1 MIRDAIFSLIM
12 LLFACIHKLLEIG
25 QHNDIFCE
33 MKGDK
38 IMKTGK
44 RISIGITALMI
55 ALSFYLEG
63 QEKIYSENI
72 KSGTHLMAI
81 VIDDLGNNMEGT
93 EAILK
98 LDIPITVAV
107 MPFLPSSTQDA
118 EAAYKAG
125 HEVIVHMPM
134 EPNKGLRKW
143 LGPGAITADLTDEE
157 IRQKVEQAI
166 DNVPHAVGM
175 NNHMGSKI
183 TTNERIMRIVL
194 QVCKERNLY
203 YLDSKTA
210 YKSVIPKVAA
220 ELGVPYAENQM
231 FLDDV
236 ASAEHVHKQMQLAY
250 ARMESQ
256 QITVMI
262 GHVGASGKY
271 TSSEILRAIPQFAQ
285 RGQLVR
291 VSELILHSLIDPE
304 IL

>member
-1 MIRDAIFSLIM
+1 M
-12 LLFACIHKLLEIG
+12 
-25 QHNDIFCE
+25 
-33 MKGDK
+33 
-38 IMKTGK
+38 MKTGK

-55 ALSFYLEG
+55 ALSFYTED
-63 QEKIYSENI
+63 QEKVYSENI
-72 KSGTHLMAI
+72 TSGTHLMAI

-98 LDIPITVAV
+98 LNIPITVAV

-183 TTNERIMRIVL
+183 TTNERIMRVVL

-210 YKSVIPKVAA
+210 YKSVVPKVAA

-262 GHVGASGKY
+262 GHVGAAGKY